1 MQKKFVLL
9 VSMLLVAGLLLTA
22 CGPRA
27 GGGEMAAKAS
37 PKDLVVDL
45 PALYIDL
52 DTDGNASIGGQPV
65 AQLAAMANG
74 AIPTSFDKTWVNH
87 LTATNIQHIQID
99 NTANGIVILA
109 NGEPIPSLGWD
120 GDALVATADTL
131 SMLGANVGPQIAKLL
146 PLVRD
151 LGIGVVVRLP
161 VAEGTPLIPM
171 VVQGDESAAAMAKK
185 AQEEYLKAVGNP
197 PVVRVTLAYAP
208 DGTFS
213 VADISGTDLAA
224 LGIKLDTLNMPAG
237 SIAQVQK
244 LGIKK
249 LNLSSNTQGIFIGI
263 NDKTL
268 PHITWDNGE
277 INHVLKLAGQMGF
290 LQQIPNYNAGVQQMI
305 ESFLPAVQASDV
317 NLTVTFP

>member
-1 MQKKFVLL
+1 MQKKFMLL

-37 PKDLVVDL
+37 AKDLVVDL

-52 DTDGNASIGGQPV
+52 DTEGNASIGGTPV

-74 AIPTSFDKTWVNH
+74 AIPSSFDKAWVNH
-87 LTATNIQHIQID
+87 LTVTNIQHIQIN
-99 NTANGIVILA
+99 NTANGIMILA

-120 GDALVATADTL
+120 GDALVATAETL
-131 SMLGANVGPQIAKLL
+131 GMLGANVGPQIAKIL

-151 LGIGVVVRLP
+151 LGIGVVIRIP
-161 VAEGTPLIPM
+161 VAQGTALIPL
-171 VVQGDESAAAMAKK
+171 VVQGDQTAAAMAKK
-185 AQEEYLKAVGNP
+185 AQDEYLKAVGNP
-197 PVVRVTLAYAP
+197 PVVRVTLAYGQ

-224 LGIKLDTLNMPAG
+224 LGIKLDTLNMPPG
-237 SIAQVQK
+237 SIAQMQK

-249 LNLSSNTQGIFIGI
+249 VNLASNSQGIFIGI
-263 NDKTL
+263 NDKIL

-277 INHVLKLAGQMGF
+277 INHVLKLAGQMGL
-290 LQQIPNYNAGVQQMI
+290 LQQIQGYNEGVQQMI